1 MAANHGTNLT
11 ILCTLQIDSASIR
24 LAMKDGCAERGGR
37 KNTMGL
43 KVQAGGWEERNLRVR
58 CQEADLHIF
67 RITPMDNHNQHNSFD
82 RETDALISSVND
94 HGVSFDKYRVY
105 SHCHVSWA
113 TCMDVLLYC
122 YLNESLSSLHQQGM
136 TF

>member
-1 MAANHGTNLT
+1 
-11 ILCTLQIDSASIR
+11 
-24 LAMKDGCAERGGR
+24 
-37 KNTMGL
+37 
-43 KVQAGGWEERNLRVR
+43 
-58 CQEADLHIF
+58 
-67 RITPMDNHNQHNSFD
+67 MDNHNQHNSFD

-94 HGVSFDKYRVY
+94 HRVSFDKYRVY